1 MRRKV
6 LLILIIFTLIS
17 MLIVIYAKANFRHVD
32 NYFFYENSLYS
43 FLASENDLI
52 DEFYLTKILKGG
64 FNPTVFFPYKLF
76 LDKFELISSFKL
88 SPFAIVERYRRKS

>member
-1 MRRKV
+1 MDQ
-6 LLILIIFTLIS
+6 
-17 MLIVIYAKANFRHVD
+17 KANV
-32 NYFFYENSLYS
+32 NCPKCGKL
-43 FLASENDLI
+43 LA
-52 DEFYLTKILKGG
+52 KILKGG